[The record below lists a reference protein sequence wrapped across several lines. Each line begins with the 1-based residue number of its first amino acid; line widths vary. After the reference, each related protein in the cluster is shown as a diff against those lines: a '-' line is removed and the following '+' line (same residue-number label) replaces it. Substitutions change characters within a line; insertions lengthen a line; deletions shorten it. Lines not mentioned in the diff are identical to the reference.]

1 MNYRI
6 EYRIDNYMSPH
17 YKFVQAP
24 DTEQAEQQFQ
34 QAIDEQ
40 IPEANVNIVEMS
52 LVVERDNT
60 IVTVP
65 A

>member
-6 EYRIDNYMSPH
+6 EYRIDNYMSTH
-17 YKFVQAP
+17 YKFVQAR
-24 DTEQAEQQFQ
+24 DVEQAEQHFQ

-40 IPEANVNIVEMS
+40 IPDAIINIVGTS
-52 LVVERDNT
+52 LVVEKNNT
-60 IVTVP
+60 IVTIP